1 MNAKQKRLK
10 DSILSYGKR
19 IKFRKNTFF
28 TPDKK
33 AHEFLFKNPLA
44 FLIGV
49 ISDYGMPA
57 SRVWELPYN
66 LKNRLNAQKIKF
78 TAQAIAKIKDS
89 EFAKIFTREPNL
101 HRFPNTTALYIKKAC
116 IIVIQNYNGK
126 AENIWNN
133 RPDSNEL
140 KDRLYQF
147 KGIGQK
153 KANMAVK
160 MLIKDFRNKISDK
173 QEIDIAADIHIKRV
187 FLRTGLVTDDN
198 PELIIKKARQLSPEY
213 PAALDDP
220 VWVIGTKWCRPQNP
234 KCSLCPIN
242 SNCLKII

>member
-33 AHEFLFKNPLA
+33 ANEFLFKNPLA
-44 FLIGV
+44 FLIGI

-57 SRVWELPYN
+57 PRVWELPYK
-66 LKNRLNAQKIKF
+66 LKKRLNAQGIKF
-78 TAQAIAKIKDS
+78 TAQAIAKIKNS
-89 EFAKIFTREPNL
+89 ELAKIFTRKPNL
-101 HRFPNTTALYIKKAC
+101 HRFPNVAAQYIKKAC
-116 IIVIQNYNGK
+116 AIVAQKYNGK
-126 AENIWNN
+126 AENIWNDQ
-133 RPDSNEL
+133 PSSKEL
-140 KDRLYQF
+140 KDRLQQF

-153 KANMAVK
+153 KMNMAVK
-160 MLIKDFRNKISDK
+160 MLIKDFGNKISGK
-173 QEIDIAADIHIKRV
+173 KEIDIAADVHIKRV
-187 FLRTGLVTDDN
+187 FLRAGLVADDN
-198 PELIIKKARQLSPEY
+198 PELIIKKARQLNPDY

-234 KCSLCPIN
+234 RCSLCPIN
-242 SNCLKII
+242 LSCPKII